1 MQTYFRCEERFEARA
16 EQVTTKACKKLVT
29 DMHHEVRIQAIV
41 TYYGSKLGERK
52 TKKDAREMQLTQE
65 QYIEVNQEHQ
75 Y

>member
-1 MQTYFRCEERFEARA
+1 MQTYYRCEEGFEGRA

-52 TKKDAREMQLTQE
+52 TKRDAADPGA
-65 QYIEVNQEHQ
+65 VP
-75 Y
+75 

>member
-1 MQTYFRCEERFEARA
+1 MQTYYRCGEGFEARA
-16 EQVTTKACKKLVT
+16 EQVTTKACKKLIT

-52 TKKDAREMQLTQE
+52 TKKDAREMQLTRE
-65 QYIEVNQEHQ
+65 QYLKVNEEHQ